1 VQTFGDAAA
10 PAMLLIA
17 GAACSMDWWDEE
29 LCERLAGGPL
39 LVIRYDLRDTG
50 QSVAYAPGAPGYD
63 GNDLVEDAAGLLDA
77 LGIERAH
84 IVGMSMGGGIAQY
97 LALEHPDRLTGLTL
111 ISASPA
117 VPRGRDKPELP
128 PASDELKKL
137 FAEPLP
143 EPDWSDRAAVI
154 DYIVAGERPYAGSLG
169 FDEERLRALAERVV
183 GRTRNIEAS
192 LKNHWLLDHGE
203 PLRRQLAE
211 IAAPTLV
218 VHGTEDPLFPY
229 AHAEAL
235 AAEIPGARL
244 MPLAGVGHEMPPPAT
259 WDALVAAIYEQTGPG
274 ES

>member
-1 VQTFGDAAA
+1 
-10 PAMLLIA
+10 M
-17 GAACSMDWWDEE
+17 
-29 LCERLAGGPL
+29 
-39 LVIRYDLRDTG
+39 
-50 QSVAYAPGAPGYD
+50 
-63 GNDLVEDAAGLLDA
+63 
-77 LGIERAH
+77 
-84 IVGMSMGGGIAQY
+84 
-97 LALEHPDRLTGLTL
+97 L
-111 ISASPA
+111 ISTSPA
-117 VPRGRDKPELP
+117 VPRGPDQPELP
-128 PASDELKKL
+128 PASDELKQL

-154 DYIVAGERPYAGSLG
+154 DYIVAGERPYAGSLA

-183 GRTRNIEAS
+183 GRTRDIEAS

-218 VHGTEDPLFPY
+218 VHGTVDPLFPY

-244 MPLAGVGHEMPPPAT
+244 MPLAGVGHEVPPPAM
-259 WDALVAAIYEQTGPG
+259 WDALVAAIHEQTTPG